1 MRCLRILTM
10 KLLNRVHNF
19 FLIKFVLIFLW
30 WMVVLFQFFFLTNN
44 TTINILCIKILLFL
58 PCDFWLGFEKCCC
71 WISGKILLL
80 ILFYP
85 FGFFLFCISTTE
97 GPFPTTL
104 TTENAAKLFTNQI
117 SENDII
123 FIKLLLALCILRATF
138 FSYGLSQ
145 HILGYLSTKLC
156 LFPFHY

>member
-85 FGFFLFCISTTE
+85 FGFFFILHIHNRGTFSHNFNNRECCQTFHQSNKWERYYIYKTIIGFVYSKSHIFFLWFVSAYSWLFV
-97 GPFPTTL
+97 
-104 TTENAAKLFTNQI
+104 
-117 SENDII
+117 
-123 FIKLLLALCILRATF
+123 
-138 FSYGLSQ
+138 
-145 HILGYLSTKLC
+145 H
-156 LFPFHY
+156 